1 MKLVNPLYY
10 PLAVSLGG
18 IALVVA
24 VRFLN
29 LSSVVM
35 LPISVGIA
43 TVGAIARHRTEP
55 ETLNLDNP
63 ELEQE
68 LQSVQKQAKNLAE
81 KADTLRLE
89 ATQLLSSTLE
99 VELLAAVQYACDRAT
114 ELPAKIDQL
123 TRRLQGADSL
133 LSVSDL
139 QQQLAQVQAKLPNRA
154 GIAKE
159 QLSKLEM
166 SLLRNIELA
175 RQGQDARQ
183 AQVASLSTMILDA
196 GGVLQQLQNKL
207 RTADLNNSDQ
217 VMELR
222 RWCEE
227 LRSFEENVDLL
238 VSK

>member
-1 MKLVNPLYY
+1 
-10 PLAVSLGG
+10 
-18 IALVVA
+18 
-24 VRFLN
+24 
-29 LSSVVM
+29 M
-35 LPISVGIA
+35 LPIAVGIA

-55 ETLNLDNP
+55 QTLNLDNP
-63 ELEQE
+63 ELERE

-154 GIAKE
+154 GVAKE
-159 QLSKLEM
+159 QLSRLEM
-166 SLLRNIELA
+166 SLLRNIQLA

-183 AQVASLSTMILDA
+183 AQVVSLSTIILDA

>member
-18 IALVVA
+18 IALVA
-24 VRFLN
+24 GVRFVN

-35 LPISVGIA
+35 LPIAVGIA
-43 TVGAIARHRTEP
+43 TVGAITRHRTEP
-55 ETLNLDNP
+55 QTLNLDNP
-63 ELEQE
+63 ELERE
-68 LQSVQKQAKNLAE
+68 LQSVRQQAKNLAE

-154 GIAKE
+154 GVAHE
-159 QLSKLEM
+159 QLSQLEM
-166 SLLRNIELA
+166 SLLRNIQLA

-183 AQVASLSTMILDA
+183 AQVVSLSTMILDA
-196 GGVLQQLQNKL
+196 GGVLQQVQNKL

-222 RWCEE
+222 QWCEE

>member
-18 IALVVA
+18 IALVA
-24 VRFLN
+24 GVRFVN

-35 LPISVGIA
+35 LPIAVGIA

-55 ETLNLDNP
+55 QTLNLDNP
-63 ELEQE
+63 ELERE

-154 GIAKE
+154 GVAKE
-159 QLSKLEM
+159 QLSRLEM
-166 SLLRNIELA
+166 SLLRNIQLA

-183 AQVASLSTMILDA
+183 AQVVSLSTIILDA